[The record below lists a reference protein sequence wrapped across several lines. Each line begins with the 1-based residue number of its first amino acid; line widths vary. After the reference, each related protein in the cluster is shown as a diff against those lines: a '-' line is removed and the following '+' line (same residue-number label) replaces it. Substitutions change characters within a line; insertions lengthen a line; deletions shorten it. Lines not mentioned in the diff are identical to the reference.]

1 MTNAFAL
8 NLPSEIGIRFLEA
21 TASFNKSLEVR
32 EIVFIVV
39 ATQFYQITLFHWKLQ
54 YFLLKGEQ

>member
-8 NLPSEIGIRFLEA
+8 KLPSEIGIRFLEA
-21 TASFNKSLEVR
+21 TALFNKSLEVR

-39 ATQFYQITLFHWKLQ
+39 ATQLYQITLFH
-54 YFLLKGEQ
+54 